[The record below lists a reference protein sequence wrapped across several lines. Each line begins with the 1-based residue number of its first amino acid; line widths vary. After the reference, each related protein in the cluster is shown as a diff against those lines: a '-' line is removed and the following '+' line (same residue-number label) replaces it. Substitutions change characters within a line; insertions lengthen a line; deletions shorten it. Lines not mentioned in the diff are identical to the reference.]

1 MRTLRNG
8 MKLLALATVLA
19 VAAGTTVR
27 ADETPMMTTAN
38 AMVRAIKKVS
48 PEFPV
53 AAKQLHIAGAQ
64 ELQVTVSTTGDVT
77 DVKVLKGNMMFSNSS
92 IAAARQWKFTPFSK
106 DGAVSEFM
114 TVLVFNYGQ

>member
-1 MRTLRNG
+1 

-64 ELQVTVSTTGDVT
+64 RREQVVTHLQPFRD
-77 DVKVLKGNMMFSNSS
+77 
-92 IAAARQWKFTPFSK
+92 ARREGRILEF
-106 DGAVSEFM
+106 GAVHE
-114 TVLVFNYGQ
+114 VV